1 MGKSKMDDAA
11 AQRICRAR
19 GEKDGFSKRA
29 AEAARRN
36 GQNSHTGPRD
46 LSFSSS
52 SSSSIGGGSSSSSS
66 SSGGEGKIGQKGGWG
81 KK

>member
-1 MGKSKMDDAA
+1 MDDAA

-36 GQNSHTGPRD
+36 GQNSHSGPRD
-46 LSFSSS
+46 LSFTSFSSS
-52 SSSSIGGGSSSSSS
+52 SSSSSRGSSSSSSS